1 MLHLLFM
8 FATCRLEIFL
18 DVCGFGFVIPWY
30 TCLCSPLISCVC
42 CASESLFHS
51 CCTQGFKCLLHDDT
65 VQLGML
71 LPKCQRCEQA
81 VHPERYGRGTHC
93 CGRCAD
99 TKLFEEVTHGQHCMH
114 QRWEEGLSWD
124 PGMKRFFIAAEI
136 SDHNVPTR
144 GTTVTQ
150 RTRLMCHA
158 CVEHHDNYGP
168 CRCLCRACP
177 DVDDV
182 PSHDVR
188 TDGEWSDPGPPLN
201 VNLLTAEGQVVVE
214 ALAQLREPDNTR
226 GLVWIPDY
234 WARFAGLD
242 ITLRELLHSHE
253 DTFRVDQDWWI
264 MSSSYESPY
273 VEHVSIVERCM

>member
-1 MLHLLFM
+1 MAFRTKMYAAQH
-8 FATCRLEIFL
+8 
-18 DVCGFGFVIPWY
+18 
-30 TCLCSPLISCVC
+30 CVC
-42 CASESLFHS
+42 LSERSAPCVCFIRHMVHCVVSNSSTDFVLAVSFISQSVLFRRATS
-51 CCTQGFKCLLHDDT
+51 S
-65 VQLGML
+65 ML

-114 QRWEEGLSWD
+114 QRWEEGLCWD
-124 PGMKRFFIAAEI
+124 PGMKRFFIEAEI
-136 SDHNVPTR
+136 TGHNVPTR
-144 GTTVTQ
+144 RTTLTQ
-150 RTRLMCHA
+150 RTKLMCHA
-158 CVEHHDNYGP
+158 CVEDRDNYGP

-182 PSHDVR
+182 PSHDVC

-234 WARFAGLD
+234 QARFAGLGM
-242 ITLRELLHSHE
+242 TLRELLDSHQ
-253 DTFRVDQDWWI
+253 DKFRVDHDWWI
-264 MSSSYESPY
+264 MSPSYELPY
-273 VEHVSIVERCM
+273 VDHVSVVTRCI